1 MAAQAPTETHN
12 QTNPAGGMIVPSEP
26 NPRHRDAMQLAGD
39 GPDAV
44 EKEAAGLDKSSTS
57 TGAPLGRVQTGER
70 TLKTALACIEVSTW
84 LFETGFG
91 DEAEVILR
99 AFATTGFPACDWLS
113 ELKAMSR
120 DELSQLGRSARK
132 TSAAVRHEPSSNS
145 NGRESFANQIH
156 DHNGDVHKGGG
167 YQNGHHQN
175 GRHQNGYHHAN
186 GKGSSHDIVNEQ
198 QLNRRRAPAP
208 SSTSH
213 STPRRGSMEADV
225 ADVEAAVALFES
237 AVQDEC

>member
-1 MAAQAPTETHN
+1 MGEFKRLIVAINDASADGNANWDKISASLQGAQNAARSLSGAARRLSISGGNSPTDLAAEEDTVQA
-12 QTNPAGGMIVPSEP
+12 
-26 NPRHRDAMQLAGD
+26 
-39 GPDAV
+39 
-44 EKEAAGLDKSSTS
+44 
-57 TGAPLGRVQTGER
+57 GER

-99 AFATTGFPACDWLS
+99 AFATTGFPACDWMS

-145 NGRESFANQIH
+145 NGRESFTNQIH
-156 DHNGDVHKGGG
+156 DHNGDHNGDVHKGGG

-208 SSTSH
+208 SSTSQH

-225 ADVEAAVALFES
+225 ADVEAAVVLFE
-237 AVQDEC
+237 